1 MANALGIDLG
11 EVYRTVEA
19 VKTSRAARGANEAA
33 TAKTN
38 AITQA
43 AAVAN
48 PSNPASM
55 APLIAL
61 DPKMASDITA
71 AYTGM
76 DEAARTAEKAKTE
89 RLGQLAYGVQSADDP
104 AAAYA
109 TILEALKPEERA
121 GMPAQYDPQWV
132 TLQLARA
139 REIDSIYDSIDAQAA
154 DERGQTNAIALQE
167 NAQDNSIELE
177 GIKSDNTIR
186 ETVAKTE
193 AEGAAG
199 GALETAASSAVSRAT
214 AALFGGTFGPD
225 GSFGGMD
232 QQQAVK
238 ALEVASEA
246 EKLMQADKALSVNDA
261 VRRAAEKVGYTVGGT
276 NQSANNVLAN
286 GGDPMATGPAND
298 PFNLG
303 L

>member
-11 EVYRTVEA
+11 EVYRTAEA

-38 AITQA
+38 AISQA

-48 PSNPASM
+48 PAKPETM
-55 APLIAL
+55 ATLIAL
-61 DPKMASDITA
+61 DPKMASDITS
-71 AYTGM
+71 AYTAM
-76 DEAARTAEKAKTE
+76 DEAARAKAKAQTE
-89 RLGQLAYGVQSADDP
+89 QLGQLAYSVQSASDP

-109 TILEALKPEERA
+109 TILGALKPEERA
-121 GMPAQYDPQWV
+121 GLPETYDPNWV

-139 REIDSIYDSIDAQAA
+139 REIDSIYDAIDAEAKDA
-154 DERGQTNAIALQE
+154 RSHSNAIALDDHQLQ
-167 NAQDNSIELE
+167 NDITLE
-177 GIKSDNTIR
+177 GVKSDNTIR
-186 ETVAKTE
+186 ETVAKEE
-193 AEGAAG
+193 ATGAG
-199 GALETAASSAVSRAT
+199 GVDTTASNAIARQT

-232 QQQAVK
+232 EEQSRK
-238 ALEVASEA
+238 ALEVAAEA
-246 EKLMQADKALSVNDA
+246 ERLVQATPGLAINDA
-261 VRRAAEKVGYTVGGT
+261 VLQASEKLGYKITGL
-276 NQSANNVLAN
+276 NQAANNVLAN

>member
-11 EVYRTVEA
+11 EVYRTAEA

-33 TAKTN
+33 AAKTN
-38 AITQA
+38 AISQA
-43 AAVAN
+43 AAVAD
-48 PSNPASM
+48 PAKPETM
-55 APLIAL
+55 ATLIAL
-61 DPKMASDITA
+61 DPKMASDITS
-71 AYTGM
+71 AYTAM
-76 DEAARTAEKAKTE
+76 DEAARAKAKAQTE
-89 RLGQLAYGVQSADDP
+89 QLGQLAYSVQSATDP

-109 TILEALKPEERA
+109 TVLEALKPEERA
-121 GMPAQYDPQWV
+121 GMPATYDPNWV

-139 REIDSIYDSIDAQAA
+139 REIDSIYDAIDAEAKDA
-154 DERGQTNAIALQE
+154 RAQTNAIALDDHQLQ
-167 NAQDNSIELE
+167 NDITLE
-177 GIKSDNTIR
+177 GVKSDNTIR

-193 AEGAAG
+193 AEGG
-199 GALETAASSAVSRAT
+199 GIDTTASNAIARQT

-232 QQQAVK
+232 EEQSRK
-238 ALEVASEA
+238 ALEVAAEA
-246 EKLMQADKALSVNDA
+246 ERLVQATPGLAINDA
-261 VRRAAEKVGYTVGGT
+261 VLQASEKLGYKITGL
-276 NQSANNVLAN
+276 NQAANNVLAN